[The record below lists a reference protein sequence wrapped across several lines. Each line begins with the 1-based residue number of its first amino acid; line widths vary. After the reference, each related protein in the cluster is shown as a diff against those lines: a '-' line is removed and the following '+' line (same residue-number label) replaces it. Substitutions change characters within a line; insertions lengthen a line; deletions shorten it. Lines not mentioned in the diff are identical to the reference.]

1 MGPAVLEI
9 ANALGVAVGS
19 QLLDPQLLRLCVALS
34 ILTDDISPSIPKP
47 PGPFGLGYTFW
58 LPWAADRE
66 DYRAELDDP
75 KSDRVLF
82 AHSGWLYDTLG
93 TEGLIL
99 LHQRERLKI
108 VHRTNMPAKFSAVCM
123 PHFRGDFVSL
133 FPPRSPSTTILN
145 GPTSAAIDGDEEIY
159 VTFVL
164 SRLQTDAFP
173 LLSVCSPT
181 GFAAPRGALAALIRV
196 TYLGRVIETVWKP
209 NVKQGAPC
217 EHTALWRR
225 ATRAAPTAI
234 ELVLRVLPPSDASA
248 DRAAAP
254 AHTELA
260 FAASEDAA
268 ALSQKFL
275 RELMDELSR
284 RVAPLT
290 AAGSPLER
298 NRACIVRCGAT
309 DGAVDA
315 VTVLAASVRKNVYI
329 LDRCECWECA
339 LIRMSEDGRTVGIS
353 IDTKL

>member
-9 ANALGVAVGS
+9 ANAMGVAVGS
-19 QLLDPQLLRLCVALS
+19 QLSDPQLLRFCLALS
-34 ILTDDISPSIPKP
+34 ILKDDGPASIPKP
-47 PGPFGLGYTFW
+47 PGPFGLGYTYW
-58 LPWAADRE
+58 LPWASDRE
-66 DYRAELDDP
+66 DYRAELDGDW
-75 KSDRVLF
+75 VLF

-93 TEGLIL
+93 MEGLIL
-99 LHQRERLKI
+99 LHQRERLKL

-133 FPPRSPSTTILN
+133 FPPRNLSTTTLN
-145 GPTSAAIDGDEEIY
+145 APTSAAIEGDEEMDL
-159 VTFVL
+159 TLVL

-181 GFAAPRGALAALIRV
+181 GFTAPRGALAALICV

-225 ATRAAPTAI
+225 ATRASPTAI
-234 ELVLRVLPPSDASA
+234 ELVLQVLPPSDASA
-248 DRAAAP
+248 DRAATP
-254 AHTELA
+254 AYTGPA
-260 FAASEDAA
+260 FTVSEDAV
-268 ALSQKFL
+268 ALSL

-290 AAGSPLER
+290 AVGSPLER
-298 NRACIVRCGAT
+298 TRACIVRCGAT

-315 VTVLAASVRKNVYI
+315 VTVLAASARKNVYV
-329 LDRCECWECA
+329 LDRW
-339 LIRMSEDGRTVGIS
+339 
-353 IDTKL
+353 